1 MWDAQLL
8 RSILLELGI
17 TKETSNEKQRTK
29 FQKILALRKLILC
42 FNDKYTLIKNC
53 CIGLERLAD
62 DKSSSQWETMKSH

>member
-29 FQKILALRKLILC
+29 FQKILALRKLLFGIE
-42 FNDKYTLIKNC
+42 NDYTLIKNG
-53 CIGLERLAD
+53 CIGLDRSAD
-62 DKSSSQWETMKSH
+62 DKSSSQ